1 MIKLLIV
8 DDHFLIREGLK
19 KTLKTEQDILV
30 VGELQKGAEACDFIL
45 KNECDL
51 IILDI
56 NLPDRNGLDVL
67 KDVKAIKPEIHV
79 LMLSVNPEEDFAVRA
94 IKAGASGYITKD
106 RAPEELIKAIR
117 KSVSCGRY
125 ISEQLAEKLA
135 WDLNPGSS
143 EKPHEKL
150 SDREF
155 QILCLIGSGKST
167 KEIAA
172 HLTIG
177 ISTVNT
183 YKSRIFEKMNF
194 DSTSQ
199 LIHYALKNNL

>member
-19 KTLKTEQDILV
+19 KTLKTEKDIWV
-30 VGELQKGAEACDFIL
+30 VGEVQKGAEACGFIL

-67 KDVKAIKPEIHV
+67 KDIKTIKPDMHV
-79 LMLSVNPEEDFAVRA
+79 LMLSVNPEEEFAVRA

-117 KSVSCGRY
+117 KSISTGRY

-135 WDLNPGSS
+135 WDLNTGSS
-143 EKPHEKL
+143 EKLHEKL

-155 QILCLIGSGKST
+155 QILCQIGSGKST

-172 HLTIG
+172 NLALG

-183 YKSRIFEKMNF
+183 YKSRIFKKMNF

-199 LIHYALKNNL
+199 LIRYVVKNNL

>member
-19 KTLKTEQDILV
+19 KTLKTETDILV
-30 VGELQKGAEACDFIL
+30 IGELVKGAEVCDFIRN
-45 KNECDL
+45 KECDL

-67 KDVKAIKPEIHV
+67 KDVKAIKPNIHV
-79 LMLSVNPEEDFAVRA
+79 LMLSVNPEKDFAVRT
-94 IKAGASGYITKD
+94 IKAGAAGYITKD

-117 KSVSCGRY
+117 KSVNSGRY
-125 ISEQLAEKLA
+125 ISEQLGEKLA
-135 WDLNPGSS
+135 RDLESGFS
-143 EKPHEKL
+143 EKLHEKL

-155 QILCLIGSGKST
+155 QVLCLIGSGKSS
-167 KEIAA
+167 KEIATNLA
-172 HLTIG
+172 LG

-194 DSTSQ
+194 ESTSQ
-199 LIHYALKNNL
+199 LIHYVIKNNL